1 MFRAIGTGVPGAARG
16 GDPPAASASA
26 GPWVRRRV
34 ASLAFPPLPA
44 AARLLVAVGALMAL
58 AAVPAGAGT
67 ETRREQS
74 ERVIDAQGIRSIR
87 VENSRGLVRVRGG
100 EGGRIRITALKIVR
114 APDPDRSTEFAR
126 ETEVA
131 TDLDRGNL
139 VVRVRYPQREAVHV
153 SLWQV
158 FSGCEL
164 PKVEV
169 RLGLEVPDGL
179 PLTLV
184 STSGDL
190 ETEGVSGSQDLRTTS
205 GDVAVRG
212 ARGRVEASS
221 TSGSLE
227 VQGIASARLQ
237 TVSGDVKVEGSHGA
251 LEATSTS
258 GDIIVGGSEDSLSL
272 ATVSGEIH
280 AGPAPRGLVARTTSG
295 AIVARSAAGL
305 VRIETASGDVSV
317 SLENPLRRADITTG
331 SGDIDA
337 RLGPSVGCAIDMRT
351 SNGSLD
357 LSTKVAVKNVT
368 RHLVTGV
375 VNGGT
380 APVVLRTSS
389 GDIRVRSGE

>member
-1 MFRAIGTGVPGAARG
+1 MHRTIGAGIRGTARG
-16 GDPPAASASA
+16 GRPERPPARRLIASVSFPRIPATA
-26 GPWVRRRV
+26 RR
-34 ASLAFPPLPA
+34 
-44 AARLLVAVGALMAL
+44 LVAAGAMAVL

-74 ERVIDAQGIRSIR
+74 ERVIDTQGIRSIR
-87 VENSRGLVRVRGG
+87 VENGRGFVRVRGG
-100 EGGRIRITALKIVR
+100 SGSRIRLTALKIVR
-114 APDPDRSTEFAR
+114 ALDSERSTEFAR
-126 ETEVA
+126 ETKVV

-139 VVRVRYPQREAVHV
+139 VVRVRYPQRESVHV
-153 SLWQV
+153 SLWQM

-190 ETEGVSGSQDLRTTS
+190 ETEGLSGSQELQTTS
-205 GDVAVRG
+205 GDVTVRG
-212 ARGRVEASS
+212 ARGRVDASS

-251 LEATSTS
+251 LKATSTS
-258 GDIIVGGSEDSLSL
+258 GDISVGGSDDSLSL

-305 VRIETASGDVSV
+305 VRIETSSGDVSV
-317 SLENPLRRADITTG
+317 SLESPLRRADITTG

-337 RLGPSVGCAIDMRT
+337 RLGPSVGCAIEMRT
-351 SNGSLD
+351 SSGSLD
-357 LSTKVAVKNVT
+357 LSTPVAVRSVT

-380 APVVLRTSS
+380 APVALRTSS
-389 GDIRVRSGE
+389 GAIRVRSGE